1 MFKDLENLYESADR
15 TIADVQK
22 LYGKEVRC
30 RKGCTDC
37 CHAVFDVSL
46 IEALYIR
53 QHFDSLSR
61 KQRRAALNIAKKALK
76 SWNEL
81 VTTKADLSLARIRCP
96 LLTDNG
102 ECVCY
107 KARPINCRTYGIPA
121 VIGDKSYVCGL
132 SGFEKGKTYPA
143 LNLEPL
149 QKRLYE
155 LSVALKDEDLG
166 RRRWPIAAVLLGTT
180 E

>member
-1 MFKDLENLYESADR
+1 MFKDLENLFDFADQ
-15 TIADVQK
+15 TVADIIK
-22 LYGKEVRC
+22 SYNHEVRC
-30 RKGCTDC
+30 QKGCTDC
-37 CHAVFDVSL
+37 CYAVFDVSL

-53 QHFDSLSR
+53 HQFDSLDR
-61 KQRRAALNIAKKALK
+61 KKRRAALNIAKKALK
-76 SWNEL
+76 SWNQL

-96 LLTDNG
+96 LLADSE
-102 ECVCY
+102 ECICY
-107 KARPINCRTYGIPA
+107 KTRPINCRTYGVPT
-121 VIGDKSYVCGL
+121 VIGNKSHVCGL

-155 LSVALKDEDLG
+155 LSAALKGEDFG
-166 RRRWPIAAVLLGTT
+166 RRRWPLAAVLLGTT